1 MLADNGNT
9 DFMSMSFIHPKY
21 NHSKWF
27 DFDMFVQEYSK
38 YLNARDHWNYT
49 IPDDGTLKMCLPT
62 DSKEYYIKLN
72 GQKYSTAGMEAIG
85 HPTHVWHLNNGACIG
100 MTRRG
105 GWEYGYD
112 AIVIAYID
120 VNGNP
125 GPNQF
130 GKDTFFFTLE
140 PDGTFL
146 PVGAKLPLP
155 TVNVGICDKT
165 NWVGGINCANKI
177 LQAGWRM
184 KSDYPW

>member
-1 MLADNGNT
+1 
-9 DFMSMSFIHPKY
+9 
-21 NHSKWF
+21 
-27 DFDMFVQEYSK
+27 MFVQEYSK

-85 HPTHVWHLNNGACIG
+85 HPTHVWHLNNGTCIG
-100 MTRRG
+100 FVKRG

-112 AIVIAYID
+112 GRVIVYID

-146 PVGAKLPLP
+146 PLGAGP
-155 TVNVGICDKT
+155 NVANCDKT
-165 NWVGGINCANKI
+165 WSGGIGCANKI
-177 LQAGWRM
+177 IQAGWRM